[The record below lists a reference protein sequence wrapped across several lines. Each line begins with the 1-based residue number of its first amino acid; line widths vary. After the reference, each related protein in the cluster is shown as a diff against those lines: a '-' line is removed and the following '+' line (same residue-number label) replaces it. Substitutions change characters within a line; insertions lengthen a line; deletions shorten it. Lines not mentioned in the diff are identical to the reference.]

1 MKSLL
6 LRYLGNDL
14 RRNRGVTI
22 VLLIVLVVSAFLMAS
37 GALVM
42 ERLGGSVGR
51 LSAAAR
57 PPHFLQMH
65 QGEYDR
71 RALDDFAAA
80 HPEIADWQIEQ
91 MAGFDGQ
98 QITWTRPGTE
108 SRGDLSESLIDNL
121 FVKQSAGFDLL
132 LDRADAP
139 AQPAAGEVY
148 APVGYERLFDLRT
161 GDVLTVGAADT
172 GVRLRVAGFV
182 RDAQM
187 ASSLSSATRFVVA
200 PQDFARLQQS
210 TSAPEVIIAYRLH
223 DTAQIDGLQRA
234 YESDSAL
241 PKNGQAVTEVMIRLV
256 NMLSDGLVAV
266 AFVFAGL
273 LLIIIAL
280 LNVRFVMR
288 GTIEDEIH
296 EIGALKAIGIPQRTI
311 TLLYLARYGAM
322 ALLACLIGGGL
333 AVASL
338 GALTSGIRANFAEA
352 PVTWLTVLAPI
363 LALAALLA
371 LVLGISA
378 RAMRAVRRVGVVEAL
393 VQGRTTPARHARPVR
408 RAKSTKRARTSAPS
422 VPARKSAASRKS
434 HLAPSRGGRLNL
446 RLALLDL
453 RAERRRWGLVP
464 AVFFLAAL
472 LITLP
477 MNLLSTFESPR
488 FVTYMGAPQSDLRA
502 DIQFVDPAA
511 GTGAE
516 AMAKLRGQLDRDSRV
531 TDVKAFATVL
541 AETPGEEGWEALRV
555 GIGDYSDA
563 GLVYL
568 SGSGPRDG
576 QIALSAFNAEKYGV
590 GPGDSIEL
598 RQAGGTTRAQVSGVY
613 QDVTSGGFTAK
624 LQGEP
629 PAEAERWTLFADV
642 APGADPA
649 GVSADLDAANPA
661 ATVIPMRE
669 YVRQTL
675 SYVTDTL
682 RTAVIITLV
691 FGIGSAAL
699 ISTLFLRLCIGR
711 DRQKMGV
718 LSVLGFSTN
727 EIIGQ
732 LHLKML
738 ITVAAGTVLGTLV
751 AATLGERL
759 VGALISL
766 AGLGLT
772 QLTFIPQPWIVYALF
787 PVLLIGAGMGGAA
800 LVAHSLRGAD
810 RSGWLR

>member
-22 VLLIVLVVSAFLMAS
+22 VLLIVLVLSAFLMAS

-121 FVKQSAGFDLL
+121 FVEQSAGFDLL

-148 APVGYERLFDLRT
+148 APVGYERLFGLRT
-161 GDVLTVGAADT
+161 GDVLTVGPADT

-200 PQDFARLQQS
+200 PSDFARLRAS

-296 EIGALKAIGIPQRTI
+296 EIGALKAIGIPRRTI

-393 VQGRTTPARHARPVR
+393 VQGRTT
-408 RAKSTKRARTSAPS
+408 
-422 VPARKSAASRKS
+422 PARKSAASRKS